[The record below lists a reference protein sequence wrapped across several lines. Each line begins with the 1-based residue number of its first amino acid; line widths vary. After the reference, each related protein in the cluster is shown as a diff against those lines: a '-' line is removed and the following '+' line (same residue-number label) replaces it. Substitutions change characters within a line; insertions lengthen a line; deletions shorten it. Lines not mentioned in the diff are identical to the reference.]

1 MSEEETKKQQGLK
14 ILEAFKKQL
23 VNYRINEKHNPNG
36 DDLENLLNENHG
48 VNLRNGFKKF
58 SKITSQ

>member
-36 DDLENLLNENHG
+36 DDLENLLNENH
-48 VNLRNGFKKF
+48 
-58 SKITSQ
+58 